1 MKARIA
7 AIGTGWWSTAAH
19 IPTLLQSPD
28 TELVAIADVRAEVLD
43 RAAKHYGITNTYTD
57 YREMLANEQLDGVT
71 IAVWHAAHYEV
82 ARSCLEA
89 GLHIVLEK
97 PMVLYGKH
105 ARELVELARRK
116 DRQIVMSYPWIFM
129 PQSARVREV
138 IRSGRLGRIHYIS
151 NVFTSEPL
159 HLYRG
164 DDRSKEVAG
173 LYPVIGPGDVYSDP
187 VRSGGGQGH
196 LQVTHSA
203 SLMSFLTDLKPASV
217 MAAMDSLDVRVD
229 VVDAFIVRMDNGA
242 LATVGST
249 GGVVGGAGKLDIQI
263 YGEQGYVDLDYI
275 ASTAM
280 VYHEDG
286 MQDDLSPS
294 LDEPDRGMPEVDVPG
309 ATATY
314 PAHLPAV
321 NLIDI
326 ITRGAPNRSPVDYG
340 WRAVEM
346 LDAAYRSAQNGGTE
360 VSVASLYD

>member
-1 MKARIA
+1 M
-7 AIGTGWWSTAAH
+7 
-19 IPTLLQSPD
+19 
-28 TELVAIADVRAEVLD
+28 
-43 RAAKHYGITNTYTD
+43 
-57 YREMLANEQLDGVT
+57 
-71 IAVWHAAHYEV
+71 
-82 ARSCLEA
+82 
-89 GLHIVLEK
+89 
-97 PMVLYGKH
+97 
-105 ARELVELARRK
+105 
-116 DRQIVMSYPWIFM
+116 
-129 PQSARVREV
+129 
-138 IRSGRLGRIHYIS
+138 
-151 NVFTSEPL
+151 
-159 HLYRG
+159 
-164 DDRSKEVAG
+164 
-173 LYPVIGPGDVYSDP
+173 YPVIGPGDVYSDP